1 MNTKTVLMA
10 CAALCLVSCGGR
22 GKKNSM
28 QQDVERAVPNVRV
41 ELARSQ
47 KVPVDQRYSVTLQ
60 AFAVNNIAPQSGSR
74 IMKINAEVGDFV
86 DKGQV
91 LAEMD
96 KSNLVQTE
104 LQLRNRKD
112 EYERTKTLYEKGG
125 VSKSDFEAMQ
135 LQYEVNKTTYEN
147 LLTNTVLKSPLN
159 GVVTARN
166 YDEGDMYSMS
176 APLFVVQQINPMK
189 ARLNVSEKDYPYL
202 KKGVKVEFSPE
213 ALPGKM
219 YTGKVSRVFPTVD
232 ATTHTITVEV
242 EIENGNYE
250 LRPGM
255 YANARI
261 IFGEEDAILVPD
273 SAVVK
278 QQGSGTRTVFVLNA
292 DNTVEVRVVEL
303 GRHIGKDYVIK
314 NGIKAGEKVIIGG
327 QSVLKGGS
335 KVNVIE

>member
-1 MNTKTVLMA
+1 MNTKVVLMA
-10 CAALCLVSCGGR
+10 CAALCMVSCGGR
-22 GKKNSM
+22 AKKNSI
-28 QQDVERAVPNVRV
+28 QQAEERAIPNVKV
-41 ELARSQ
+41 EAVRSQ
-47 KVPVDQRYSVTLQ
+47 KVPVDQKYSVTLQ

-74 IMKINAEVGDFV
+74 IMKINAEIGDFV
-86 DKGQV
+86 KKDQV

-112 EYERTKTLYEKGG
+112 EYDRAKTLYDKGG
-125 VSKSDFEAMQ
+125 LSKSDFEAIQ

-147 LLTNTVLKSPLN
+147 LLTNTILKSPLN

-166 YDEGDMYSMS
+166 YDEGDMYTMS
-176 APLFVVQQINPMK
+176 APLYVVQQINPMK

-261 IFGEEDAILVPD
+261 IFGEENALLVPD

-278 QQGSGTRTVFVLNA
+278 QQGSGVRTVFVLNA
-292 DNTVEVRVVEL
+292 DNTVEVRVVEI

-314 NGIKAGEKVIIGG
+314 NGLKAGDKVVVGG
-327 QSVLKGGS
+327 QSVLRGGS